1 MRIHLN
7 PPPDLVV
14 TSITTL
20 ANYYTGDVM
29 EVHFNVSNKGLGEP
43 FYYWWRDRLVSGK
56 LSVETWRFLC
66 FFKYFITSRK
76 RVLRPR
82 TPSFSRSHDS
92 SRQQSFMISWAY
104 ESFTFKKPNLF
115 ITKEKFSVQTLDGMK
130 YIVMSITK
138 LYRRKMKSKILL
150 KGLPRMNKLPSF

>member
-1 MRIHLN
+1 MGSYQWKHEG
-7 PPPDLVV
+7 
-14 TSITTL
+14 SS
-20 ANYYTGDVM
+20 AS
-29 EVHFNVSNKGLGEP
+29 SNI
-43 FYYWWRDRLVSGK
+43 
-56 LSVETWRFLC
+56 
-66 FFKYFITSRK
+66 FITSHK

-150 KGLPRMNKLPSF
+150 KGLPRMNKLPLPPFKVNHQACRNPLWFH